1 MSISGRVNIDALLHD
16 SVIGSMKVLDLESS
30 ESVSTKAALVTGTA
44 TAGGA
49 VVDPTDT
56 GYIDSNGDEVTFTSV
71 DVVVVYSN
79 SSTSSVR
86 VIGQLTSIHATAGK
100 CAVAYLPST
109 HGSSNFTVI
118 GDDSFSLLMI
128 GE

>member
-1 MSISGRVNIDALLHD
+1 MSISGRVNIDALIHD
-16 SVIGSMKVLDLESS
+16 SVTGSMKVLDVESS
-30 ESVSTKAALVTGTA
+30 ESVTTKAALVTGTA
-44 TAGGA
+44 TAGGS

-56 GYIDSNGDEVTFTSV
+56 GYIDSNGDEVTFSSV
-71 DVVVVYSN
+71 DIVVVYSN
-79 SSTSSVR
+79 STTSSVR
-86 VIGQLTSIHATAGK
+86 VMGELTSIHAAAGK

-109 HGSSNFTVI
+109 HGDSSFSVI